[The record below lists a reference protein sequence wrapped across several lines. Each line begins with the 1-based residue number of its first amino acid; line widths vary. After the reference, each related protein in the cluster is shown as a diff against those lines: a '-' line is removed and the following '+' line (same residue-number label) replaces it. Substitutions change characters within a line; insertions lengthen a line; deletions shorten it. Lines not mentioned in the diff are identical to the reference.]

1 MQWCRCVAQSLNML
15 DQLEELQQ
23 RGRVAIARHHWS
35 PQQLKFLDGG
45 KRPSTPL
52 SRDMSQRVSGG
63 EFVLDEHHHHHQ
75 HYGTALVKIKQ
86 RTVVRY
92 FVAPNYPAHRV
103 AEWAD
108 ATRFQTRQ
116 AQRRERDTLWE
127 RQQQQAFVA
136 LDRTQFDA
144 LHSKIDLLQEEL
156 LRTQQES
163 QQQLGRATE
172 QWNVCRTELRLLKEK
187 EKARE
192 RRRRYKVRQKV
203 LQQQQLQQQLNAVQP
218 NVEQPQHAA
227 AVVMPPPPVPYYH
240 P

>member
-1 MQWCRCVAQSLNML
+1 M
-15 DQLEELQQ
+15 
-23 RGRVAIARHHWS
+23 
-35 PQQLKFLDGG
+35 
-45 KRPSTPL
+45 
-52 SRDMSQRVSGG
+52 
-63 EFVLDEHHHHHQ
+63 
-75 HYGTALVKIKQ
+75 
-86 RTVVRY
+86 RY

-116 AQRRERDTLWE
+116 AQRRERVSLWE

-144 LHSKIDLLQEEL
+144 LHSKIDQLQEEL

-203 LQQQQLQQQLNAVQP
+203 LQQQQQQLQQQLNAVQP

-227 AVVMPPPPVPYYH
+227 AVVLPPPPVVACYH